1 MSPAGSARPP
11 MPRPRTSQVA
21 PILVTGQPSACSA
34 LAVSRTSTPSNRP
47 QMRVRPVAS
56 APNISARWQID
67 LSPGTRTRPDSARDL
82 PADSGD
88 WGWWDTGAAPR
99 FGYARPLVGGPCCAA
114 IEQRGVGLSTPPADG
129 PPERFGLRRV
139 WEVANGF

>member
-11 MPRPRTSQVA
+11 TPRPRTSQVV

-56 APNISARWQID
+56 APNISARWEID

-99 FGYARPLVGGPCCAA
+99 SGYARPLLGAMLRRHRAAGGGPVNTTGMGAVR
-114 IEQRGVGLSTPPADG
+114 E
-129 PPERFGLRRV
+129 V
-139 WEVANGF
+139 WA